1 MESTSSEGSLREKES
16 QGTDA
21 ETKPPIPLR
30 PKEADIPSLGNAP
43 EGLVG
48 ASSCLEGKSSTD
60 EHEESH
66 PTSELE
72 AGFTGPSGPGNHD
85 QSSFTDCLEV
95 SHHSLPDI
103 EKSCSEEKDIQISKD
118 HNPRSDAIT
127 LIRARTLIRVSPP
140 EDSPPEVSPLK
151 HSLDQ
156 LNKNL
161 SSSGDQSN
169 EMVYEHA
176 SIMEFVTKKKPKKKK
191 KKKTKKKA
199 ATNANSCDLAE
210 GNQDHTESKPE
221 PQCISPSGNFDQ
233 CEEGKETS
241 IRVDG
246 QAAVD
251 LAGKGKQH
259 ATTPDPLEKR
269 EASNNTQLNQQRLL
283 PVRGKTN
290 HLDSRPE
297 TPQKEANAKS
307 PSVAASSS
315 PSSLSRQSSRKS
327 AVLVKESLPAI
338 REVSGKNPKTLAQV
352 EHSGALPESQIL
364 HASTP
369 KSSATESTAWSNTG
383 TRITPQ
389 TTGPSDTPIKG
400 TRRGKHHKSGP
411 STSQANNTRAAQA
424 HLSTPSSTGTRH
436 ASTHRN
442 ISTQKPEGFFW
453 QLDSHGFPCAKSD
466 CDKRCNLWDGATVI
480 CPRCGPYSE
489 TRYCSRKHLLE
500 DIKAHWISCGELVF
514 RHPCRES
521 SIPRDVREGAPLVP
535 CLHQY
540 DTPERHRQAVYFNA
554 NARKG
559 DYFIFSDWAD
569 MVDAG
574 FPENNIAIRCS
585 NKLVHTVEFSDPE
598 QKDRFRRVLA
608 ACLFMTIEAHELVDY
623 LFRLIRDTLRA
634 QQQQPS
640 SNLETALMYQI
651 HQEFAVTIQP
661 PITGERHACD
671 TDWDGRNRRNCPDP
685 VCRAEFRRLLGS
697 LGGRGHSQL
706 VDHLEGSYWVLRA
719 ARTTHPA
726 VKDTKARMRGEG
738 FDEVAEED
746 RKVFRRGDGWDGAGS
761 GEMEI
766 EGINA

>member
-1 MESTSSEGSLREKES
+1 
-16 QGTDA
+16 
-21 ETKPPIPLR
+21 
-30 PKEADIPSLGNAP
+30 
-43 EGLVG
+43 
-48 ASSCLEGKSSTD
+48 
-60 EHEESH
+60 
-66 PTSELE
+66 
-72 AGFTGPSGPGNHD
+72 
-85 QSSFTDCLEV
+85 
-95 SHHSLPDI
+95 
-103 EKSCSEEKDIQISKD
+103 
-118 HNPRSDAIT
+118 
-127 LIRARTLIRVSPP
+127 
-140 EDSPPEVSPLK
+140 
-151 HSLDQ
+151 
-156 LNKNL
+156 
-161 SSSGDQSN
+161 
-169 EMVYEHA
+169 
-176 SIMEFVTKKKPKKKK
+176 
-191 KKKTKKKA
+191 
-199 ATNANSCDLAE
+199 
-210 GNQDHTESKPE
+210 
-221 PQCISPSGNFDQ
+221 
-233 CEEGKETS
+233 
-241 IRVDG
+241 
-246 QAAVD
+246 
-251 LAGKGKQH
+251 
-259 ATTPDPLEKR
+259 
-269 EASNNTQLNQQRLL
+269 
-283 PVRGKTN
+283 
-290 HLDSRPE
+290 
-297 TPQKEANAKS
+297 
-307 PSVAASSS
+307 
-315 PSSLSRQSSRKS
+315 
-327 AVLVKESLPAI
+327 
-338 REVSGKNPKTLAQV
+338 
-352 EHSGALPESQIL
+352 
-364 HASTP
+364 STP